1 MFVARSV
8 QKGFSIFSIVLLFS
22 LSGCI
27 GGGGGGGGGQVQFSG
42 AGSEYAAQPGLQQV
56 SASAA
61 FGAGYSGHNI
71 RVRVVD
77 SGIDG
82 RHSEFSGRVH
92 AGGDWQSASDGRIDL
107 YGHGTHVAAI
117 LAGAKDGVGMHG
129 VAPQS
134 QLYAYR
140 ILNEYGNF
148 GGRSGED
155 MIPGLVSDARR
166 KNLHILNNS

>member
-8 QKGFSIFSIVLLFS
+8 QQGFSIFSIFLLFS

-27 GGGGGGGGGQVQFSG
+27 GGGGGGQVQFSG

-61 FGAGYSGHNI
+61 FGAGYSGRNI

-92 AGGDWQSASDGRIDL
+92 AGGDWQRTGCVKRVAGR
-107 YGHGTHVAAI
+107 AF
-117 LAGAKDGVGMHG
+117 
-129 VAPQS
+129 
-134 QLYAYR
+134 
-140 ILNEYGNF
+140 E
-148 GGRSGED
+148 
-155 MIPGLVSDARR
+155 
-166 KNLHILNNS
+166 